1 MINESI
7 LFIPNDLSL
16 KKAQLRIK
24 FKGSPTAI
32 LLDISLLL
40 QQVLIK
46 KIFCIFL
53 CLFFYFPT
61 ATDVHKG

>member
-1 MINESI
+1 MNQLYSFQTIWAKK
-7 LFIPNDLSL
+7 